1 MEQVRVEEIAEEPW
15 EETIDFLT
23 ADMPPQEIDITVLA
37 DRYREYLSELQKYD
51 LSVPAK
57 AIRICAALLK
67 MKTQALEYE
76 QAEEEDE
83 ELEENPM
90 AFEDEEMM
98 EQEEFMEENT
108 ERIEIKDGP
117 DLEVPVKQKPKRR
130 MQLDELK
137 DALEDAVE
145 VKQRRDERQERRA
158 EMDQEFEMDEE
169 DLTQKLDNLL
179 GSIKNK
185 ITTTTSSEKVN
196 FDELMEQNDREER
209 IEKFK
214 HMLHLENDEK
224 VDLIQEEFLGD
235 LHVQP
240 NELTENQEGEEN
252 YVAN

>member
-1 MEQVRVEEIAEEPW
+1 MDQVKVEEIAEEPW

-37 DRYREYLSELQKYD
+37 DRYREYLSELQEYD
-51 LSVPAK
+51 LSIPAK
-57 AIRICAALLK
+57 AIRICAELLK
-67 MKTQALEYE
+67 MKTQALEFE
-76 QAEEEDE
+76 QAEEEE
-83 ELEENPM
+83 EEPEEDPM
-90 AFEDEEMM
+90 RFEEEEMM
-98 EQEEFMEENT
+98 QEEFMEEET

-117 DLEVPVKQKPKRR
+117 DLQVPVKQKPQRR
-130 MQLDELK
+130 MRLDELK
-137 DALEDAVE
+137 NALGDAVE

-179 GSIKNK
+179 GSIKNR
-185 ITTTTSSEKVN
+185 ITTDSTEKVN
-196 FDELMEQNDREER
+196 FDELIEQNDREER

-224 VDLIQEEFLGD
+224 VDLIQEEFLGE
-235 LHVQP
+235 LHVKPQN
-240 NELTENQEGEEN
+240 NEETTEAETQ

>member
-1 MEQVRVEEIAEEPW
+1 MDQVRVEQIAEEPW
-15 EETIDFLT
+15 EDTIDFLT

-37 DRYREYLSELQKYD
+37 DRYREYLSELQEYD

-67 MKTQALEYE
+67 MKTQALEFE

-83 ELEENPM
+83 ELEEDPM

-98 EQEEFMEENT
+98 QEEFMEENT

-117 DLEVPVKQKPKRR
+117 DLQVPVKQKPRRR
-130 MQLDELK
+130 MQLGELK

-145 VKQRRDERQERRA
+145 VKERRDERRERRA
-158 EMDQEFEMDEE
+158 EMDQEFQMDEE
-169 DLTQKLDNLL
+169 DLTQKLDRLL
-179 GSIKNK
+179 GSIKDR
-185 ITTTTSSEKVN
+185 ITTDSGESVN
-196 FDELMEQNDREER
+196 FDELIEQKDREEK

-240 NELTENQEGEEN
+240 NELGENSEQETE

>member
-1 MEQVRVEEIAEEPW
+1 MDQVKVEEIAEEPW

-37 DRYREYLSELQKYD
+37 DRYRQYLSELQEYD

-67 MKTQALEYE
+67 MKTQALEFE
-76 QAEEEDE
+76 QAEEEDQ
-83 ELEENPM
+83 ELEEDPM

-98 EQEEFMEENT
+98 QEELMEENT

-130 MQLDELK
+130 MRLDELK
-137 DALEDAVE
+137 GALEDAVE
-145 VKQRRDERQERRA
+145 VKQRRDERRERRA

-169 DLTQKLDNLL
+169 DLTQKLNQLL
-179 GSIKNK
+179 GSIKDK
-185 ITTTTSSEKVN
+185 ITTESDEEIN
-196 FDELMEQNDREER
+196 FDDLIEQKDREEK

-224 VDLIQEEFLGD
+224 VRLIQEEFLGD
-235 LHVQP
+235 LKVQP
-240 NELTENQEGEEN
+240 QELEEN
-252 YVAN
+252 PEQETDYIAN

>member
-1 MEQVRVEEIAEEPW
+1 MEQVQVKEIAEEPW

-37 DRYREYLSELQKYD
+37 DRYREYLSELQEYD
-51 LSVPAK
+51 LSIPAK
-57 AIRICAALLK
+57 AIRICAELLK

-76 QAEEEDE
+76 QA
-83 ELEENPM
+83 N
-90 AFEDEEMM
+90 EDEEMM
-98 EQEEFMEENT
+98 QEEPMKFEDEEIIEQEEYMEQEET
-108 ERIEIKDGP
+108 EKIHVKDGP
-117 DLEVPVKQKPKRR
+117 DLEIPVKTKPRRR

-137 DALEDAVE
+137 TALEDAVE

-169 DLTQKLDNLL
+169 DLTQKLNNLL

-185 ITTTTSSEKVN
+185 ITTDSTEKIN
-196 FDELMEQNDREER
+196 FDELVNQNNRQER

-214 HMLHLENDEK
+214 HMLHLENDQK
-224 VDLIQEEFLGD
+224 VKLIQEEFLGD
-235 LHVQP
+235 LEVKP
-240 NELTENQEGEEN
+240 EDVNEKPEQETD